1 MPIRSTVSLSFSD
14 GTQFSAFT
22 SWSLRETFSDP
33 LGWMEFDVDPPASK
47 VAEYRERLRKG
58 QLVGCQVD
66 GKPQAAMMIQSTT
79 WSVDAQGG
87 THGTISSVTPLK
99 QLYEASVSPKV
110 SKSLAADAPVID
122 LVNEV
127 TALFGLGAAVADADI
142 GSIRAKSGKAPG
154 GTAINVDA
162 LKYTE
167 AKAQD
172 NETAYAFLARIVTRL
187 GVMIRMHPVDGTVY
201 LTAPH
206 YTGDPLYTVVQSRAG
221 AGPRGDAFFRVTEND
236 TNEGQ
241 FSACT
246 AAGAR
251 VDSVGAVR
259 AGRPFGLTASSEL
272 GARAPYQADAALAY
286 KPKFV
291 RDTSCRDAARAKR
304 VSKLVLGLAAE
315 KAYEVRGTVQ
325 GLVSRDGTPW
335 TVDTLGKVYV
345 EALGIDETM
354 WLSERVMTY
363 SASGGQTT
371 ELVWLPKGAFT
382 LGDL

>member
-1 MPIRSTVSLSFSD
+1 VPIRSTVSLNFGD

-33 LGWMEFDVDPPASK
+33 LGWMEFDVDPPTAK
-47 VAEYRERLRKG
+47 VAEYRENLRKG
-58 QLVGCQVD
+58 RLVGCQVD
-66 GKPQAAMMIQSTT
+66 GRPQAAMMIQSTT
-79 WSVDAQGG
+79 WKVDAEGG
-87 THGTISSVTPLK
+87 THGTISAVTPLK

-110 SKSLAADAPVID
+110 SKSLAADAPILD

-127 TALFGLGAAVADADI
+127 TALFGLGAAVADADVA
-142 GSIRAKSGKAPG
+142 SIRAKSGTNPGFAP
-154 GTAINVDA
+154 IDVDA
-162 LKYTE
+162 LKFTE

-172 NETAYAFLARIVTRL
+172 NETAYAFLARITTRL
-187 GVMIRMHPVDGTVY
+187 GVMIRMHPVDGTIY

-206 YTGDPLYTVVQSRAG
+206 YDGSPLYTVVQARGGS
-221 AGPRGDAFFRVTEND
+221 GPKGDAFFRVTETD

-272 GARAPYQADAALAY
+272 GARAPYQSDPALAY

-325 GLVSRDGTPW
+325 GLVSRDGVPW

-345 EALGIDETM
+345 EALGIDEVM
-354 WLSERVMTY
+354 WLSERTMTY

-371 ELVWLPKGAFT
+371 ELAFLPKGAFS

>member
-14 GTQFSAFT
+14 GTKFSGFT

-33 LGWMEFDVDPPASK
+33 LGWMEFTVEPPASK

-66 GKPQAAMMIQSTT
+66 GKPQAAMMIQTT
-79 WSVDAQGG
+79 NWSVDNDG
-87 THGTISSVTPLK
+87 TKGTISSVTPLK

-142 GSIRAKSGKAPG
+142 GSIRAKSGKSPG
-154 GTAINVDA
+154 GTAIDVDA

-206 YTGDPLYTVVQSRAG
+206 YTGSPLYTVVQSRSG
-221 AGPRGDAFFRVTEND
+221 SGPNGDGFFRVSEND

-251 VDSVGAVR
+251 VDAVGAVR

-272 GARAPYQADAALAY
+272 GARAPYQADPALAY

-335 TVDTLGKVYV
+335 TVDTLGRVYV
-345 EALGIDETM
+345 EALGIDDTM
-354 WLSERVMTY
+354 WLSERIMTY
-363 SASGGQTT
+363 SATGGQTT